1 VGKMTSRKPI
11 IGITP
16 GIDYGENKLYI
27 NNGYMEAI
35 RLAGGLPVLL
45 PLTDDVEF
53 LKNTIARFDG
63 ILLSGG
69 SDVDAKYWGE
79 PNYTYGGEISPLRD
93 EMEIFTAKEA
103 IASDKPILGIC
114 RGCQVMNIAL
124 GGTIYQDIYEEQKGK
139 LLYKHSQNA
148 PKWYPTHE
156 IYIEKDTKVF
166 KAHKEEIIRVNSFHH
181 QAIKDVAP
189 GFIVSSRCGDGI
201 IESIEH
207 TSCKFAVGV
216 QWHPEVMWEKD
227 ATHLKLF
234 IKFVSSCQ

>member
-1 VGKMTSRKPI
+1 MPNSRPI
-11 IGITP
+11 IGITA
-16 GIDYGENKLYI
+16 GFDYSENKLYI
-27 NNGYMEAI
+27 NNGYVEAI

-45 PLTDDVEF
+45 PLTDDVDF
-53 LKNTIARFDG
+53 LKSIIGRFDG

-69 SDVDAKYWGE
+69 SDVDARYWGE
-79 PNYTYGGEISPLRD
+79 PNYNYGGEISPLRD
-93 EMEIFTAKEA
+93 TMEIFTAREA
-103 IASDKPILGIC
+103 IALDKPVLGIC

-124 GGTIYQDIYEEQKGK
+124 GGTIYQDIYEENKGK
-139 LLYKHSQNA
+139 DIYKHSQSA

-156 IYIEKDTKVF
+156 IYIDKDTKVF
-166 KAHKEEIIRVNSFHH
+166 KAHQEETIRVNSFHH

-189 GFIVSSRCGDGI
+189 GFIASSRCGDGI

-227 ATHLKLF
+227 TTHLKIF
-234 IKFVSSCQ
+234 IKFVSYCK

>member
-1 VGKMTSRKPI
+1 MPKKRPI

-16 GIDYGENKLYI
+16 GIDYSENKLYI
-27 NNGYMEAI
+27 NNGYVEAI

-53 LKNTIARFDG
+53 LKSIIARFDG
-63 ILLSGG
+63 IVLSGG

-93 EMEIFTAKEA
+93 AMEIFIAREA
-103 IASDKPILGIC
+103 IASDKPVLGIC

-124 GGTIYQDIYEEQKGK
+124 GGTIYQDIYEEQKDK
-139 LLYKHSQNA
+139 KIYKHSQHA
-148 PKWYPTHE
+148 PKWHPTHE

-166 KAHKEEIIRVNSFHH
+166 KIHKEAMIRVNSFHH
-181 QAIKDVAP
+181 QAVKDIAP
-189 GFIVSSRCGDGI
+189 GFVVSARSGDGI
-201 IESIEH
+201 IEAIEH
-207 TSCKFAVGV
+207 INCKFAVGV

-227 ATHLKLF
+227 STHLKLF
-234 IKFVSSCQ
+234 VKFVSCCK

>member
-1 VGKMTSRKPI
+1 MPDKKPI

-16 GIDYGENKLYI
+16 GIDYKKNKLYI
-27 NNGYMEAI
+27 HNEYVEAI

-45 PLTDDVEF
+45 PLTGDIEL
-53 LKNTIARFDG
+53 LKSMIARFDG

-93 EMEIFTAKEA
+93 EMEIFTAQEA

-124 GGTIYQDIYEEQKGK
+124 GGTIYQDIYAEQKDK
-139 LLYKHSQNA
+139 QIYKHSQDA
-148 PKWYPTHE
+148 PKWYPIHE
-156 IYIEKDTKVF
+156 VYIEKDTKVF
-166 KAHKEEIIRVNSFHH
+166 KVHKENVIRVNSFHH
-181 QAIKDVAP
+181 QAVKDVAP

-216 QWHPEVMWEKD
+216 QWHPEMMWEKD
-227 ATHLKLF
+227 MTHLKLF
-234 IKFVSSCQ
+234 VKFVSCCK